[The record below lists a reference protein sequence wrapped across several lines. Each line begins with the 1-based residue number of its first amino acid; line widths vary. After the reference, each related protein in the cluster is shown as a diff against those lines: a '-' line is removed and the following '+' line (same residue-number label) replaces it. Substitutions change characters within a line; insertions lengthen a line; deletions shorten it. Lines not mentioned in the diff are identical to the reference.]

1 MTLRHIRIF
10 LEVCEQDC
18 HVTRAAEALH
28 MTQPAVTL
36 AIREMEGYYGVKL
49 FERIGRRLRITEAGV
64 RLRESGGHIIELFDR
79 MEKGLRNWDAL
90 GVLRV
95 GASLTIGSQLMP
107 GYVKAFRQQYPDME
121 VQVTVATSSQLEQKI
136 LDNTLDFALMEGVVH
151 TPSIVAEAYMED
163 RLAVLCP
170 TDGPFR
176 PGQVLSQEVFRAQP
190 LLLREHGSGTR
201 ETFERA
207 VGQAGFSVT
216 PTWEAMSNRALL
228 NAVIG
233 GLGIC
238 VLSARIAAGDVARG
252 RVVEVTVEGL
262 DFTRHFR
269 IIHHRDKFLTPA
281 ARDFMDL
288 CRRYESEHPEEAWEG
303 H

>member
-1 MTLRHIRIF
+1 
-10 LEVCEQDC
+10 
-18 HVTRAAEALH
+18 
-28 MTQPAVTL
+28 
-36 AIREMEGYYGVKL
+36 
-49 FERIGRRLRITEAGV
+49 
-64 RLRESGGHIIELFDR
+64 
-79 MEKGLRNWDAL
+79 
-90 GVLRV
+90 
-95 GASLTIGSQLMP
+95 
-107 GYVKAFRQQYPDME
+107 
-121 VQVTVATSSQLEQKI
+121 
-136 LDNTLDFALMEGVVH
+136 
-151 TPSIVAEAYMED
+151 MED

-170 TDGPFR
+170 ADGPFR
-176 PGQVLSQEVFRAQP
+176 PGQVLSQETFRAQP

-216 PTWEAMSNRALL
+216 PAWEAMSNRALL

-288 CRRYESEHPEEAWEG
+288 CRHYESEHPEEAWEG